1 LKISI
6 SFLDMKGSKPGLTSI
21 TIINLIHC
29 REWTVI
35 QESNDETLE
44 PLYPIDITKVHM
56 KLKEED
62 RMKLKIFSSS

>member
-1 LKISI
+1 
-6 SFLDMKGSKPGLTSI
+6 MKGSKPGLTSI

-56 KLKEED
+56 KSN
-62 RMKLKIFSSS
+62 RKIE